1 MSKYKHI
8 FFDLD
13 HTLWD
18 FETNSRETLLEIIAD
33 FSLLEKG
40 LPSTELFINRYQ
52 QINTEMWDV
61 YRKGLLD
68 RLTLRNTR
76 FHRALLEFDID
87 DYELSLK
94 LGEQYLKRSPIKKNL
109 FEGALQAL
117 SYLKNKYTL
126 HIITNGFNEVQFIK
140 LEHSQLAPFFTHI
153 ITSEAA
159 NSKKPEK
166 EIFDFALNLAQA
178 KSSESIMIGDSL
190 AEDIQGAR
198 NYGIDQIY
206 FNPHKNQHMQQVTFE
221 ISSLL
226 ELMVIL

>member
-52 QINTEMWDV
+52 QINTEMWDD

-76 FHRALLEFDID
+76 FHRALLAFDID

-117 SYLKNKYTL
+117 SYLKNKYEL

-166 EIFDFALNLAQA
+166 EIFDYALNLAQA
-178 KSSESIMIGDSL
+178 KTSESIMIGDSL

-198 NYGIDQIY
+198 NYRIDQIY
-206 FNPHKNQHMQQVTFE
+206 FNPHKNQHTQQVTFE

>member
-18 FETNSRETLLEIIAD
+18 FETNSRETLLEIITE

-40 LPSTELFINRYQ
+40 LPSAQVFINRYQ
-52 QINTEMWDV
+52 QINTEMWDD

-94 LGEQYLKRSPIKKNL
+94 LGEQYLKRSPLKKNL

-178 KSSESIMIGDSL
+178 KTSESIMIGDSL

-206 FNPHKNQHMQQVTFE
+206 FNPHKNQHTQQVTFE
-221 ISSLL
+221 INSLL